1 MHHSGLGLC
10 WLHPE
15 FWLYAAAAENHI
27 EELSTVSNIIL
38 SGGFLQVNPVLG
50 EKVEEF
56 ETRINRLGHQLETV
70 HDAVHIKND
79 RTYEQALASLTLSER
94 LTAVGFV
101 VSIIGAILGIM
112 IINRSLVSSMDQLAA
127 GATSVAVSDRD
138 HQIEIQIPHELTS
151 VADAFNLMTKR
162 ICEQEDALEHLAR
175 TDGLTG
181 LYNRREFDRIL
192 AEELQ
197 RAERY
202 GRPVSLIIGDID
214 HFKNFND
221 TYGHQTGDEALRAI
235 AHALTENLR
244 DTDKACR
251 FGGEEFFV
259 VLPECA
265 AETAR
270 QVAERTRLAVEAR
283 VLHLDG
289 EQTRPCINPKNTAA
303 TGGCQRCEELIAI
316 SPLQKQRARNESN
329 KDDIC
334 A

>member
-1 MHHSGLGLC
+1 M
-10 WLHPE
+10 
-15 FWLYAAAAENHI
+15 
-27 EELSTVSNIIL
+27 
-38 SGGFLQVNPVLG
+38 
-50 EKVEEF
+50 
-56 ETRINRLGHQLETV
+56 
-70 HDAVHIKND
+70 HIKND

-127 GATSVAVSDRD
+127 GATSVAVGDRD
-138 HQIEIQIPHELTS
+138 HQIEIQIPRELTS

-221 TYGHQTGDEALRAI
+221 TYGHQAGDEALRAI

-283 VLHLDG
+283 VLHLG

-303 TGGCQRCEELIAI
+303 SGGCQRCEELIAI